1 MGPSLQKPTGVLQD
15 VQQGYLAQF
24 VTGSTSNAEI
34 QVIPVDL
41 FAGFT
46 CFHSVGISTNN
57 AAHTGSAYQ
66 VGKEMP
72 GNGIFPLRNCRL
84 MCVYKQEINLN
95 EEGWR

>member
-1 MGPSLQKPTGVLQD
+1 VLQD

-46 CFHSVGISTNN
+46 CFHSAGISTNN
-57 AAHTGSAYQ
+57 AAHTG
-66 VGKEMP
+66 VCVPGLKEMP
-72 GNGIFPLRNCRL
+72 GNGIFPLRT
-84 MCVYKQEINLN
+84 NLPIDVCLQARNQRN
-95 EEGWR
+95 EEG